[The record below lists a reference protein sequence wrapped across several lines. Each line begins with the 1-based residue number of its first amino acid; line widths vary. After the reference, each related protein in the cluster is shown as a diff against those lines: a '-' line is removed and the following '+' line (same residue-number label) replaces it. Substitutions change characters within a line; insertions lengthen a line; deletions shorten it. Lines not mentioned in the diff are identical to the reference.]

1 MLWLGLSAHARRH
14 DFASSVDW
22 PWQYQLIAFA
32 VFALASI
39 PLWRRFAHR
48 VEKAG
53 DQPFLNRRADAFVG
67 RVFTLEKPIVSGNG
81 TVRIDDSVWRLSGPE
96 CPPAAASR
104 SCARMRRRWWWS
116 RRNSCHCEPVLRT
129 ARIGAVYATPRAADR
144 ADARC
149 RRACRLRATITAVIF
164 DALSSSSASLTS

>member
-1 MLWLGLSAHARRH
+1 MLIDYLVTWGKWNWLILSAIFLVLELLAPGAFMMWLGLSALLVGIIS
-14 DFASSVDW
+14 FLVDW

-48 VEKAG
+48 VERPA

-81 TVRIDDSVWRLSGPE
+81 TVKIDDTIWRLDGSGP
-96 CPPAAASR
+96 PAGS
-104 SCARMRRRWWWS
+104 
-116 RRNSCHCEPVLRT
+116 PVTRVRPET
-129 ARIGAVYATPRAADR
+129 ATLVVVP
-144 ADARC
+144 
-149 RRACRLRATITAVIF
+149 V
-164 DALSSSSASLTS
+164 